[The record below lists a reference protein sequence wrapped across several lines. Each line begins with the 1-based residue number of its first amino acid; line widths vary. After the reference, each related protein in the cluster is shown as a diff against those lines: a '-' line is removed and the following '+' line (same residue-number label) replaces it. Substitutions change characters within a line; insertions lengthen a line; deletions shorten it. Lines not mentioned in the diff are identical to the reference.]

1 MSKWK
6 PLIVSHGFGCTK
18 IDTPLT
24 AVIFLEN
31 LPGAKR
37 EEMLFDV
44 AYNACKRAVRGQIEA
59 SSAFKVFETWAR
71 STGRLLPHVEE
82 HLMASAV
89 QAAGGIPR

>member
-44 AYNACKRAVRGQIEA
+44 TYNACKRAARGESEP

-71 STGRLLPHVEE
+71 STGRLLPLVEE
-82 HLMASAV
+82 HLMAGAV
-89 QAAGGIPR
+89 RAAGGMPR